1 MLNHLRKHHIRWL
14 VVTIIACILAYGLC
28 LSWVGLDNTLV
39 LIHSIGLMGGVALLS
54 LSLINYGL
62 RFLRWQLYLSVMNHK
77 ISLVT
82 SGLIYISGFAL
93 TTTPGKSGEL
103 LRGFFL
109 RKKKVPYSDSTAAF
123 LSERIS
129 DCLAIIMLCLAGM
142 GMMPYCTE
150 FLLICLTLILIFLVL
165 TILLKLLLHFYPD
178 VFNSIRVNTVFHG
191 IAHVISQTQRC
202 HCTRVWLLAS
212 ILSLIAWFAE
222 AYGLYLVLQWLGQSI
237 NLFSA
242 LSIYALSMLA
252 GALFFLPGGLGG
264 AEAVMIASLYQLGIP
279 EANAI
284 TATIVV
290 RFSTLW
296 FAILL
301 GLVAL
306 WTSAKNHLQPAN

>member
-1 MLNHLRKHHIRWL
+1 M
-14 VVTIIACILAYGLC
+14 
-28 LSWVGLDNTLV
+28 
-39 LIHSIGLMGGVALLS
+39 
-54 LSLINYGL
+54 
-62 RFLRWQLYLSVMNHK
+62 
-77 ISLVT
+77 
-82 SGLIYISGFAL
+82 
-93 TTTPGKSGEL
+93 
-103 LRGFFL
+103 
-109 RKKKVPYSDSTAAF
+109 
-123 LSERIS
+123 
-129 DCLAIIMLCLAGM
+129 
-142 GMMPYCTE
+142 
-150 FLLICLTLILIFLVL
+150 
-165 TILLKLLLHFYPD
+165 HFYPD
-178 VFNSIRVNTVFHG
+178 VFNSIWINTMLHS

-212 ILSLIAWFAE
+212 ILSLIAWFSE

-242 LSIYALSMLA
+242 LSIYAISMLA

-306 WTSAKNHLQPAN
+306 WTSAKNHLQPVN